1 MSGLIWS
8 GIGQGIAGAGQ
19 AFASSMFKDIE
30 YQRQL
35 EAEQRREESA
45 LKRLEE
51 ADRIKS
57 EREDAKAEAL
67 KQRVARESAEVE
79 TKAAE
84 RGTRRNTELAAQD
97 LSRLM
102 TASSMTSGGEM
113 GSEEDFKR
121 LLADPRNREVYEKA
135 GLIEKRMDNRLQR
148 ADDETQSALEMG
160 AHSSVIEAYSKKR
173 TEVLKQIQEEN
184 KQRNEERRAEQNDR
198 RLSQQDERLDLLD
211 KRITSQNTTDK
222 QRADAATTTA
232 KASETR
238 ANAGTTVRGQE
249 YRTANDFTS
258 RERTLRTQ
266 IGKAFGEEK
275 KNLQSE
281 LDKLLDARKNW
292 EAGRSSGTAAATPA
306 ARPASPSS
314 NATTTKNYS
323 NLWK

>member
-51 ADRIKS
+51 AARIKS

-67 KQRVARESAEVE
+67 KQRVARESAEVL

-84 RGTRRNTELAAQD
+84 RVAQRDAEELQ
-97 LSRLM
+97 RLRD
-102 TASSMTSGGEM
+102 AGYVGGEM

-121 LLADPRNREVYEKA
+121 ILADPASRKQFEDK
-135 GLIEKRMDNRLQR
+135 GLIGKRMDNRLQR

-173 TEVLKQIQEEN
+173 TEVLRQIQEEN

-238 ANAGTTVRGQE
+238 AEKAGEGSGRASITPDQRNMNNLVQ
-249 YRTANDFTS
+249 
-258 RERTLRTQ
+258 RERTIENSLRS
-266 IGKAFGEEK
+266 AFGDRKAQLEAE
-275 KNLQSE
+275 LVDIRSQMRTLRAADSRQSS
-281 LDKLLDARKNW
+281 AP
-292 EAGRSSGTAAATPA
+292 AAT
-306 ARPASPSS
+306 SSSS
-314 NATTTKNYS
+314 NTTTTKNYS